1 LTTLVT
7 SLPSRAE
14 PARLDVRAFV
24 EREAPSILDYF
35 GRRVPSADAADLLGE
50 TLVVVARRIGSI
62 PSDELNARM
71 WLFGVARKVLSTH
84 RRSATRRTA
93 LADKLRLELAARP
106 AAPDATAHVEVREA
120 IASLPVRDRE
130 IIELVYWEGFSL
142 EEVAGIL
149 SMRSATVRSRHARAK
164 EKLRQVLVE

>member
-1 LTTLVT
+1 MTTLVT
-7 SLPSRAE
+7 SLPARAE
-14 PARLDVRAFV
+14 SARLDVRAFV

-50 TLVVVARRIGSI
+50 TLVVVARKTGSI
-62 PSDELNARM
+62 PSDELHARM

-84 RRSATRRTA
+84 RRSATRRIA
-93 LADKLRLELAARP
+93 LADKLRLELTARP
-106 AAPDATAHVEVREA
+106 EVPDAAAHDDVREA
-120 IASLPVRDRE
+120 IAALPGVDRE

-149 SMRSATVRSRHARAK
+149 SMRPATVRSRHARAK
-164 EKLRQVLVE
+164 EKLRTLLA